1 MSRLIPI
8 ASALALIFG
17 ASVCLWA
24 QPPED
29 PASAGQ
35 AKDQPPAE
43 AKTEEPAD
51 KEAESKE
58 EDKTPTAE
66 EMLRK
71 LQQKEPA
78 RKAIPAASIEEQ
90 QVGAKQGRSAQAML
104 PEGHHVNRRPGRL
117 VREGQWWTFVFES
130 DHPDHPEPRLKLLPN
145 WTLEQMVRYTESTAG
160 VVFIVSGEVTAYMGE
175 NYLLTRVAM
184 RQTNMDNL
192 SK

>member
-1 MSRLIPI
+1 MSRLTPI
-8 ASALALIFG
+8 ASALALIFS

-24 QPPED
+24 QPPEE

-35 AKDQPPAE
+35 TKDQPPAE
-43 AKTEEPAD
+43 AKTEEQPG
-51 KEAESKE
+51 KEAEPE
-58 EDKTPTAE
+58 GENRTPTAE

-71 LQQKEPA
+71 LQQKKPA
-78 RKAIPAASIEEQ
+78 RKAIPAASTEEQ
-90 QVGAKQGRSAQAML
+90 QTVGEQTRSAQAML

-117 VREGQWWTFVFES
+117 IREGQWWTFVFES
-130 DHPDHPEPRLKLLPN
+130 DHPEHPEPRLKLLPN
-145 WTLEQMVRYTESTAG
+145 WTLEQMVRYTESTTG

-184 RQTNMDNL
+184 RRTGADNL